1 MEPTPTFN
9 NTTLKTPPIIPTMT
23 QTTEHLKDRMPNIK
37 RVVTIKAGHQ
47 HAIYCPVTKVP
58 LTIRYSFHTEE
69 HSINFGI
76 LKTNNSVQNSPN
88 PNIVI
93 HRNCSKESILE
104 EEEEEEGKG
113 KGKGKDNDD
122 ETPLTPP
129 TNFSSQTTTIL
140 SMKKYSSIDLP
151 NGMIENSITITEKG
165 TFIFVWCNSFSYKNE
180 KHVSLSLQY
189 SAATTTTVTTPS
201 SPITLI
207 TPQPPTTNPSKGS
220 IFWKRKESFPLR
232 RWSKKFFLLQRDTLK
247 WWNNIFDYEM
257 GAEPRSSFD
266 ICSCSSLTQIP
277 GKWLII
283 LEFSKSPTS
292 ATTKKIIQ
300 IRSLTQEQFDTWR
313 AALRLL
319 IENKEDHSLMLS
331 GYQDRITESIS
342 TNRLLLSRL
351 REEVREGDDGGA
363 GRFLR
368 PMEQAFHSLDDL
380 FHCLDDY
387 ARSLSLSPASSTAS
401 LNSLSL
407 LASPASS
414 AMSSMPSSTTSSLID
429 PNEVFEDEVVVSS
442 NSNGNGAGNGN
453 GNGISGASGEDAFY
467 DTEEYIEVED
477 DEKAAN
483 STEIQEFRRDL
494 PHVPSECK
502 VSLGQIFFQ
511 NLGKPMSMP
520 VALNEP
526 ITILQKMAEDFEWGG
541 TLLPR
546 IADSAP
552 AAAVTTG
559 TGNVVDPVIYKMSL
573 VAAFA
578 ISSYSSSQWRM
589 SRKPFTCML
598 GETYELK
605 RSLVDSTYRSL
616 EGEGFTFLA
625 EKISHK
631 PLAVAAFARSDRR
644 KDGWQWWTYQV
655 MKNSH
660 KGSTM
665 DLRPEG
671 LVNLRTVVGDDD
683 RPSSSSSSH
692 YQWNKVITSA
702 KNVFS
707 TTGKRLEHSGLMEIN
722 LLDSSYSCKINF
734 KPNKNAKDP
743 SLCNQI
749 EGRLLFK
756 GRETGYN
763 LVGYWDL
770 YVDLVDS
777 QMVKIERLW
786 TIEHLVDDATMID
799 IRKWYGFTPWTLSLN
814 DPLHGYSKP
823 LPPSDSRFRTDQR
836 AVEQGD
842 HVLAGSEKLRLEA
855 LQRQQLKHFK
865 PRWFCKASDGVTYE
879 IRDNEEYW
887 CSLRNNGK

>member
-1 MEPTPTFN
+1 MEATPTFN
-9 NTTLKTPPIIPTMT
+9 NTTLKTPPMIPTMT
-23 QTTEHLKDRMPNIK
+23 QTTEHLRDEMPKIK

-69 HSINFGI
+69 HSISFGI
-76 LKTNNSVQNSPN
+76 LKTNNSVQSSPSSN
-88 PNIVI
+88 VVI
-93 HRNCSKESILE
+93 HQNCSKESILE
-104 EEEEEEGKG
+104 EEE
-113 KGKGKDNDD
+113 KDNDD
-122 ETPLTPP
+122 DTPLTPP

-140 SMKKYSSIDLP
+140 SMRKYSSIDLP

-180 KHVSLSLQY
+180 KHVSLSLEY
-189 SAATTTTVTTPS
+189 SAATTTPS
-201 SPITLI
+201 SPITP

-257 GAEPRSSFD
+257 GEEPRSSFC
-266 ICSCSSLTQIP
+266 ISSCSSLTQIP

-319 IENKEDHSLMLS
+319 IENKEDHSLLLS

-401 LNSLSL
+401 LSSSSL

-414 AMSSMPSSTTSSLID
+414 AMSSVPSSTTSSLID
-429 PNEVFEDEVVVSS
+429 PNEVFEDEVVV
-442 NSNGNGAGNGN
+442 AGNGIGGIGNDN
-453 GNGISGASGEDAFY
+453 GVGGEYAFY
-467 DTEEYIEVED
+467 DTEEYIED
-477 DEKAAN
+477 DDVDDDKAAN
-483 STEIQEFRRDL
+483 LTKIQAFRRDL

-526 ITILQKMAEDFEWGG
+526 ITILQKIAEDFEWGG

-546 IADSAP
+546 IADSA
-552 AAAVTTG
+552 AAAVISG
-559 TGNVVDPVIYKMSL
+559 TGNVVDPAIYKMSL

-605 RSLVDSTYRSL
+605 RNLVDSTYRSL

-631 PLAVAAFARSDRR
+631 PLAVAAFAQSDRR

-655 MKNSH
+655 MRNSH

-671 LVNLRTVVGDDD
+671 LVNLRTIGGSDD
-683 RPSSSSSSH
+683 PSFSSSLH

-707 TTGKRLEHSGLMEIN
+707 TTGKRLEHCGLMEIN
-722 LLDSSYSCKINF
+722 LLDSSYSCKLNF

-749 EGRLLFK
+749 EGKLLFK

-823 LPPSDSRFRTDQR
+823 LPPSDSRCRTDQR